1 MGHLPPHVGSSRAT
15 VGDGLAGMVIESACV
30 NPVSQLII
38 SAELNSSDSAICI
51 DGPVP
56 SLFEST
62 LVYFISEAAMHPPH
76 ASI

>member
-1 MGHLPPHVGSSRAT
+1 MVNLPPHVGIGRASIGDR
-15 VGDGLAGMVIESACV
+15 VGLVIESACV